1 MRPSEGGVER
11 GGCQLSIG
19 RRERGI
25 TDGAARLLPALLG
38 GLLIACGGSSPTA
51 PTPPAP
57 TLPAPTPS
65 PAADALSIVTI
76 TPAVGTLLAPGQ
88 AVTFSATLGYTLA
101 TADSG
106 QIVIVIQDQSDNG
119 LQMVRQP
126 QPSVTVQRG
135 TTTVTLS
142 DSVKIPSVGVSQVRV
157 FFPLIRA
164 GATRT
169 ETLVRV
175 VYPVG

>member
-1 MRPSEGGVER
+1 MS
-11 GGCQLSIG
+11 QLSIG
-19 RRERGI
+19 RLERGI
-25 TDGAARLLPALLG
+25 TDGTPRLLPALLA

-57 TLPAPTPS
+57 SPNPTPTPT
-65 PAADALSIVTI
+65 PAADAVSIVTI
-76 TPAVGTLLAPGQ
+76 TPAGGTLLAPGQ

-106 QIVIVIQDQSDNG
+106 QIVIVIQDQSDTG
-119 LQMVRQP
+119 LQMVGQP

-142 DSVKIPSVGVSQVRV
+142 DSVNIPSVGVSQVRV
-157 FFPLIRA
+157 FFPLIPV
-164 GATRT
+164 GTTRT